1 MRYYFKPSAVKDLK
15 KLPKNIQQRIINKL
29 DFYISRTDFL
39 KFAKSMHNV
48 ETGKFRF
55 RVGDYRIIFDIIDD
69 DLIILVVGHRK
80 DIYK

>member
-1 MRYYFKPSAVKDLK
+1 MRYYFKLSTVKDLK
-15 KLPKNIQQRIINKL
+15 KLPKDVQKRIINKL

-39 KFAKSMHNV
+39 KFAKSMQNI
-48 ETGKFRF
+48 EIGKSRF

-69 DLIILVVGHRK
+69 DLIILAVGHRK